1 MASTSCRS
9 FMRKGFMQLVTVT
22 ALKAVVDGRDVCLG
36 EAVEMHPVR
45 AAIAARRGEV
55 SLTKRAYQTRH
66 MEAAPITE
74 PDPPKRRRRRRRK
87 TTEDA
92 A

>member
-1 MASTSCRS
+1 
-9 FMRKGFMQLVTVT
+9 MQLVTVT
-22 ALKAVVDGRDVCLG
+22 ALKAVVDGRDVCPG
-36 EAVEMHPVR
+36 EAVDMDPIR
-45 AAIAARRGEV
+45 ASIAARRGEV
-55 SLTKRAYQTRH
+55 SLTRRTYHTRH
-66 MEAAPITE
+66 MEAASITE